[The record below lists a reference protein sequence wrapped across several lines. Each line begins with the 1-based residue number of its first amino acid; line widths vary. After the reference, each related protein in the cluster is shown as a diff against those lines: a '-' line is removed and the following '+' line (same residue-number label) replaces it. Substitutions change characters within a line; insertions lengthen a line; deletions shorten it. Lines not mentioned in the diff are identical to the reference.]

1 MPAALSEGERAGVC
15 CSAQPLSACARN
27 LDLEVIYIRLD
38 LCLSAFPTLHL
49 QLLLLSLLSALCPSA
64 TTATTMTTMTARR
77 RSQVHPNLLAALCDG
92 VDTILKELPPR
103 PSGSKLHARCRTLF
117 GIQLSTPL
125 LPKFNEFCDLYNA
138 DGTCMTFCLLHD
150 VSYPRCC

>member
-1 MPAALSEGERAGVC
+1 MLAALSEGERAGVC
-15 CSAQPLSACARN
+15 CSAQPLPACTRN

-77 RSQVHPNLLAALCDG
+77 RSQVHPNSLAALCNG
-92 VDTILKELPPR
+92 VNTILEELPPR
-103 PSGSKLHARCRTLF
+103 PSGSELRARRRTLF
-117 GIQLSTPL
+117 GIQLSTP
-125 LPKFNEFCDLYNA
+125 PSPEFNEFRDLYNA
-138 DGTCMTFCLLHD
+138 DGTCMTFRSLHD